1 MKSTHYLF
9 AFLLLLFTGY
19 AQQPQP
25 AIPPD
30 VQEALASISED
41 SLRGH
46 LSFIASDL
54 LEGRATPSKGLD
66 IAAEYIAAQFRR
78 AGLEP
83 VGDDGYFQTAN
94 LKVLE
99 APILGFEFKISTA
112 SRQVSLPTSQISFQS
127 DRTLALRNVAV
138 IKLNA
143 AESSLDPAT
152 TAELSGK
159 VVIAEQRGRAAGEAA
174 RRLAAFHPALICF
187 IDRSTPTGRGFG
199 PPRLVDPQGP
209 PRRGAGVTP
218 PVIMLHGTR
227 VGAFYDSLPF
237 GETPAKVSVKVPQ
250 RVERP
255 ANLRNV
261 IGLMRG
267 SDPVL
272 SETYVLVTAHYDHLG
287 ARPDQ
292 PGDFI
297 FNGANDDGSG
307 TVSVIELAS
316 ALTRLKT
323 KPRRSVVFM
332 TVFGEELGLL
342 GSQYYGRNPI
352 FPLAKTVA
360 DINLEQVG
368 RTDSTEGSQVNR
380 ASLTGFDFSDIGPIF
395 KRAGELTGIEVY
407 KHEKNSDAFFARSDN
422 QALADVG
429 VPAHTLCVAFVYPDY
444 HQVGD
449 HWDKIDYPNLARTD
463 RMVALALWMIATSEE
478 APKWNEA
485 NTKTQRY
492 VEAWKRL
499 QGR

>member
-1 MKSTHYLF
+1 
-9 AFLLLLFTGY
+9 
-19 AQQPQP
+19 
-25 AIPPD
+25 
-30 VQEALASISED
+30 
-41 SLRGH
+41 
-46 LSFIASDL
+46 
-54 LEGRATPSKGLD
+54 
-66 IAAEYIAAQFRR
+66 
-78 AGLEP
+78 
-83 VGDDGYFQTAN
+83 
-94 LKVLE
+94 
-99 APILGFEFKISTA
+99 
-112 SRQVSLPTSQISFQS
+112 
-127 DRTLALRNVAV
+127 
-138 IKLNA
+138 
-143 AESSLDPAT
+143 
-152 TAELSGK
+152 
-159 VVIAEQRGRAAGEAA
+159 
-174 RRLAAFHPALICF
+174 
-187 IDRSTPTGRGFG
+187 
-199 PPRLVDPQGP
+199 
-209 PRRGAGVTP
+209 
-218 PVIMLHGTR
+218 MLHGTR

-272 SETYVLVTAHYDHLG
+272 SETYVFVTAHYDHLG

-368 RTDSTEGSQVNR
+368 RTDSSEGSQVNR